1 MMEESRL
8 AKDPS
13 TGERPQM
20 ADGHLTTPHLAIEG
34 NQAWHR
40 LTRTYQM
47 KVAQVGSCFLQ
58 IKWVYYADNSSQAQ
72 WQR

>member
-1 MMEESRL
+1 MIEESRL

-40 LTRTYQM
+40 LTRTY
-47 KVAQVGSCFLQ
+47 
-58 IKWVYYADNSSQAQ
+58 
-72 WQR
+72 